1 MPHNPGGAELSG
13 LLCRSHSRALAAG
26 HPRRCG
32 WLRCE
37 ATLLFPPCPAP
48 SEQQHAV
55 VFHTGQLGPSCAA
68 CGLGV
73 PCAVEGAIPGGCA
86 SPGCCGMASSPQSR
100 GVWAAHA
107 LGALASGQP
116 GEMLSAASQEPPQ
129 GLCLCSACACQLC
142 FASPRPRFSLAC
154 SEPILEKEQ
163 ESLAGW
169 VLCNVKPKCECGEG
183 RAQLMS
189 SIHGACTAV
198 CRAKTLLRHCRLF
211 LSIIYSAYL
220 ALSSP

>member
-1 MPHNPGGAELSG
+1 M
-13 LLCRSHSRALAAG
+13 LL
-26 HPRRCG
+26 
-32 WLRCE
+32 
-37 ATLLFPPCPAP
+37 PPCPAP
-48 SEQQHAV
+48 SEQQHAMG
-55 VFHTGQLGPSCAA
+55 FPHRSAPAILCCLRARGALCSGRCHPWRLCKPRLLWHGQQPPEQGGVSSSC
-68 CGLGV
+68 
-73 PCAVEGAIPGGCA
+73 PG
-86 SPGCCGMASSPQSR
+86 SPGQWPARGDALCC
-100 GVWAAHA
+100 
-107 LGALASGQP
+107 
-116 GEMLSAASQEPPQ
+116 SQEPPQ

-169 VLCNVKPKCECGEG
+169 VLCNIKPKCECGEG

>member
-100 GVWAAHA
+100 GCGQLMPWEPWPVASPGRCSLLPLKSHPKGSASA
-107 LGALASGQP
+107 QLVLAS
-116 GEMLSAASQEPPQ
+116 SALLLL
-129 GLCLCSACACQLC
+129 GHDSAWHVQ
-142 FASPRPRFSLAC
+142 SPSWRRSRRVW
-154 SEPILEKEQ
+154 
-163 ESLAGW
+163 LAGFS
-169 VLCNVKPKCECGEG
+169 V
-183 RAQLMS
+183 
-189 SIHGACTAV
+189 T
-198 CRAKTLLRHCRLF
+198 
-211 LSIIYSAYL
+211 
-220 ALSSP
+220 